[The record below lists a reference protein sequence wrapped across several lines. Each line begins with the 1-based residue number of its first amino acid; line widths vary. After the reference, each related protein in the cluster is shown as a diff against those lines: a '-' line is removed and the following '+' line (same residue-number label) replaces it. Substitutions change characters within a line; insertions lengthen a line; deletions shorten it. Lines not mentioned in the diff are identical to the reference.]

1 VRQLAEVLRLSTGY
15 LQDHGSG
22 TPRLD
27 AELLI
32 GHALGMERIALYTS
46 FDRPLTEPELAAC
59 RALLERRGRREPVAY
74 ITGRCGF
81 YGLDLAV
88 DARVLVPRPETEV
101 LVERCLALLGEGQA
115 ARVLDIGTGSG
126 AIALAV
132 KTARPDA
139 EVTACDVSADALAVA
154 AANAAAL
161 GLEVE
166 LVESDLLAGLDS
178 RRFELIACNPPYIAE
193 SEMEALEP
201 EVARFEP
208 RLATVGGA
216 RGTEVLD
223 RVIADAPGALA
234 PGGWLVV
241 ECGAGQAP
249 AVRGSMAGAGGGD
262 VFVDRDLAG
271 IERVVGGRW
280 G

>member
-15 LQDHGSG
+15 LQDHGST

-32 GHALGMERIALYTS
+32 GHALGLERIALYTG

-74 ITGRCGF
+74 IIGRCGF
-81 YGLDLAV
+81 HDLDLAV

-101 LVERCLALLGEGQA
+101 LVERCLALLGESAPG
-115 ARVLDIGTGSG
+115 VLDVGTGSG
-126 AIALAV
+126 AIALAI
-132 KTARPDA
+132 KAARPDA
-139 EVTACDVSADALAVA
+139 HVTATDVSADALAVA
-154 AANAAAL
+154 GANAAAL

-166 LVESDLLAGLDS
+166 LLESDLLAGVAG
-178 RRFELIACNPPYIAE
+178 RRFDLIASNPPYIAE
-193 SEMEALEP
+193 ADMERLEP

-208 RLATVGGA
+208 RLATVAGA
-216 RGTEVLD
+216 SGTEVLD
-223 RVIADAPGALA
+223 RLIATAPDALVE
-234 PGGWLVV
+234 GGWLVV

-249 AVRGSMAGAGGGD
+249 RVQEAMAAAGGRD
-262 VFVDRDLAG
+262 VFAERDLAG

>member
-15 LQDHGSG
+15 LEGHGSA

-32 GHALGMERIALYTS
+32 GHALGLERIALYTS

-74 ITGRCGF
+74 IIGRWGF
-81 YGLDLAV
+81 HGLDLAV
-88 DARVLVPRPETEV
+88 DARVLIPRPETEV
-101 LVERCLALLGEGQA
+101 LVERCLALLGERA
-115 ARVLDIGTGSG
+115 AGVLDVGTGSG
-126 AIALAV
+126 AIALAI
-132 KTARPDA
+132 KASRPQAR
-139 EVTACDVSADALAVA
+139 VTAADVSAEALAVA
-154 AANAAAL
+154 GGNAAAL
-161 GLEVE
+161 SLELE
-166 LVESDLLAGLDS
+166 LVESDLLARLPG
-178 RRFELIACNPPYIAE
+178 RRFDLIASNPPYIAE
-193 SEMEALEP
+193 TEMEALEP

-216 RGTEVLD
+216 SGTEVLD
-223 RVIADAPGALA
+223 RLVAAAPAALA

-249 AVRGSMAGAGGGD
+249 AVAGLMEAAGGRD
-262 VFVDRDLAG
+262 VFAERDLGG

>member
-1 VRQLAEVLRLSTGY
+1 MRQLAEVLRLSTGY

-32 GHALGMERIALYTS
+32 GHALGLERIALYTS

-74 ITGRCGF
+74 IIGRCGF
-81 YGLDLAV
+81 HGLDLAV
-88 DARVLVPRPETEV
+88 DSRVLVPRPETEV
-101 LVERCLALLGEGQA
+101 LVERCLALLGEGA
-115 ARVLDIGTGSG
+115 AGVLDVGTGSG
-126 AIALAV
+126 AIALAI
-132 KTARPDA
+132 KAARPEA
-139 EVTACDVSADALAVA
+139 RVTATDVSADALAVA
-154 AANAAAL
+154 AANATAL
-161 GLEVE
+161 GLELE
-166 LVESDLLAGLDS
+166 LVGSDLLAGLS
-178 RRFELIACNPPYIAE
+178 RRRFDLIASNPPYIAE
-193 SEMEALEP
+193 AEMETLAP
-201 EVARFEP
+201 EVAEFEP

-216 RGTEVLD
+216 SGTEVLD
-223 RVIADAPGALA
+223 RLIAAAPSALE
-234 PGGWLVV
+234 PRGWLVV

-249 AVRGSMAGAGGGD
+249 TVQELMAAVGGRD
-262 VFVDRDLAG
+262 VSAERDLAG

>member
-1 VRQLAEVLRLSTGY
+1 VRQLGEVLRLSTGY

-32 GHALGMERIALYTS
+32 GHALGLERIALYTS

-74 ITGRCGF
+74 ILGRCGF
-81 YGLDLAV
+81 HGLDLAV

-101 LVERCLALLGEGQA
+101 LVERCLALLGEA
-115 ARVLDIGTGSG
+115 AAAVLDVGTGSG
-126 AIALAV
+126 AIALAI
-132 KTARPDA
+132 KAARPDA
-139 EVTACDVSADALAVA
+139 RVTATDVSAEALAVA

-161 GLEVE
+161 GLELE
-166 LVESDLLAGLDS
+166 LVESDLLAGLAG
-178 RRFELIACNPPYIAE
+178 RRFDLVASNPPYIAAA
-193 SEMEALEP
+193 EMEALEP

-216 RGTEVLD
+216 SGTEVLD
-223 RVIADAPGALA
+223 RLIAAVPVALE

-249 AVRGSMAGAGGGD
+249 AVQALMAAAGGQEL
-262 VFVDRDLAG
+262 FAERDLAG

>member
-32 GHALGMERIALYTS
+32 GHALGLERIALYTS

-74 ITGRCGF
+74 IIGRCGF
-81 YGLDLAV
+81 HGLDLAV
-88 DARVLVPRPETEV
+88 DARVLIPRPETEV
-101 LVERCLALLGEGQA
+101 LVERGVALLGEGA
-115 ARVLDIGTGSG
+115 SGVLDVGTGSG
-126 AIALAV
+126 AIALAI
-132 KTARPDA
+132 KAARPDTR
-139 EVTACDVSADALAVA
+139 VTAADVSADALAVA

-161 GLEVE
+161 GLELE
-166 LVESDLLAGLDS
+166 LVESDLLAGLPG
-178 RRFELIACNPPYIAE
+178 RRFGLIASNPPYIAE
-193 SEMEALEP
+193 AEMEALEP
-201 EVARFEP
+201 EVTRFEP

-216 RGTEVLD
+216 SGTEVLD
-223 RVIADAPGALA
+223 RLIAAAPAALE

-249 AVRGSMAGAGGGD
+249 AVRDLMEAAGGLD
-262 VFVDRDLAG
+262 VFAERDLAG

>member
-15 LQDHGSG
+15 LQEHGSG

-74 ITGRCGF
+74 IIGRCGF

-88 DARVLVPRPETEV
+88 DPRVLVPRPETELV
-101 LVERCLALLGEGQA
+101 VERCLALLGDGQA
-115 ARVLDIGTGSG
+115 ARVLDVGTGSG

-132 KTARPDA
+132 KSARPGA
-139 EVTACDVSADALAVA
+139 EVTACDISADALAVA

-161 GLEVE
+161 GLEAE
-166 LVESDLLAGLDS
+166 LVESDLLAGLEG
-178 RRFELIACNPPYIAE
+178 RRFDLIASNPPYIGE
-193 SEMEALEP
+193 SEMADLEP

-223 RVIADAPGALA
+223 RLIAAAPAALA

-249 AVRGSMAGAGGGD
+249 GVRETMAGAGAGD

-280 G
+280 A